1 MILPLLDTGRG
12 IRPVIAENL
21 IRAENTAVTPIDE
34 IIKCQDESRF
44 HGTVHTLCLPVSNPY
59 GPPGRDCGSSPPDRR
74 ASTQRAE
81 ASAPQASWPVPVDSV
96 VLGMA
101 GAAALAPHPEAR
113 HSRPLASEC
122 VRSLLDVEVAA
133 KARATAS
140 HDGRVQ
146 K

>member
-44 HGTVHTLCLPVSNPY
+44 HRTVHTLCLHVSNPY
-59 GPPGRDCGSSPPDRR
+59 GPAGRDCGSTPPDRR

-81 ASAPQASWPVPVDSV
+81 ASAPQAIRPVPLDSV

-101 GAAALAPHPEAR
+101 GVAALAPHPETR
-113 HSRPLASEC
+113 HGRPLASER
-122 VRSLLDVEVAA
+122 VRSLLDIEVPA
-133 KARATAS
+133 KARATS
-140 HDGRVQ
+140 
-146 K
+146 